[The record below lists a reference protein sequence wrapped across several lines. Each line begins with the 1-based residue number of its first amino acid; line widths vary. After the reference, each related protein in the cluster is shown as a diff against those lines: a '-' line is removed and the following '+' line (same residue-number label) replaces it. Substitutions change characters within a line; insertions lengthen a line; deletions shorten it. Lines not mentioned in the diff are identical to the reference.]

1 MRDVMK
7 TNEEIQREAQR
18 MLDLGR
24 QYREQHRG
32 ASGEVVPLP
41 RVLVQLPDVQVSRPA
56 VPGSDAES
64 RIVTR
69 QRHIEAAIADD
80 GMIYRLMERETEL
93 GAVSGAQAEVSEVM
107 VSRAGFDLLHAGYEM
122 VEEDRLF
129 ELLTPYSERA
139 ENRSDG
145 ERIDDR
151 EVAEVETILET
162 HLLPASDRMRTK
174 AEIVE
179 YLEGRL
185 EPGVFI
191 AHAIDR
197 LCAREGQQQV
207 QTQRHA
213 LRLTIN
219 EP

>member
-1 MRDVMK
+1 MK
-7 TNEEIQREAQR
+7 TNEEIQHEAQR
-18 MLDLGR
+18 MIDLGR
-24 QYREQHRG
+24 QYREQHRAAG
-32 ASGEVVPLP
+32 GEVAPLP

-56 VPGSDAES
+56 GNAAEV
-64 RIVTR
+64 RVVTR
-69 QRHIEAAIADD
+69 QRHIEAAMTDD
-80 GMIYRLMERETEL
+80 GLIYRLMERETDL
-93 GAVSGAQAEVSEVM
+93 GAVSAPGAQAEASEVM

-145 ERIDDR
+145 ETADDR

-162 HLLPASDRMRTK
+162 HLLPASDRLRTK
-174 AEIVE
+174 AEIFE

-197 LCAREGQQQV
+197 LCAREGQCQAQA
-207 QTQRHA
+207 QRHA
-213 LRLTIN
+213 IRLTID

>member
-1 MRDVMK
+1 MK
-7 TNEEIQREAQR
+7 TNEEIQHEAQR
-18 MLDLGR
+18 MIDLGR
-24 QYREQHRG
+24 QYREQHRSG
-32 ASGEVVPLP
+32 GGEVVPLP
-41 RVLVQLPDVQVSRPA
+41 RVLVQLPDVQVSRPSGNA
-56 VPGSDAES
+56 AEA
-64 RIVTR
+64 RVVTR
-69 QRHIEAAIADD
+69 QRHIEAAMTDD
-80 GMIYRLMERETEL
+80 GMIYRLMERETDL
-93 GAVSGAQAEVSEVM
+93 GAISAPGAQAEASEVM

-129 ELLTPYSERA
+129 ELLAPYSERA

-145 ERIDDR
+145 ETVDDR

-162 HLLPASDRMRTK
+162 HLLPASDRLRTK
-174 AEIVE
+174 AEIFE

-197 LCAREGQQQV
+197 LCAREGQRQA
-207 QTQRHA
+207 QTQHHA
-213 LRLTIN
+213 IRLTID